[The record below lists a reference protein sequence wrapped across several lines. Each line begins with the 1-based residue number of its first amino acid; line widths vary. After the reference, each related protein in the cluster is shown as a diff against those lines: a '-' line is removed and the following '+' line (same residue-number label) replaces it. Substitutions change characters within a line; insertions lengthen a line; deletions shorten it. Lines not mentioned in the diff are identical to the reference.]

1 MCDEVCAR
9 LIREIQRGQRRRRR
23 QQEKDLNEFEAGRY
37 KRSCA
42 ARKRKSKERAE
53 RGSRV

>member
-9 LIREIQRGQRRRRR
+9 LTREIQRGQRRRRKR
-23 QQEKDLNEFEAGRY
+23 QEKDLNEFEAGRY

-42 ARKRKSKERAE
+42 ARRRKNAEKAKRGKT
-53 RGSRV
+53 V

>member
-9 LIREIQRGQRRRRR
+9 LTREIQRGQRRRRKR
-23 QQEKDLNEFEAGRY
+23 QEKDLNEFEAGRY
-37 KRSCA
+37 KRKEA

-53 RGSRV
+53 RGK

>member
-1 MCDEVCAR
+1 MRDEVCAR
-9 LIREIQRGQRRRRR
+9 LIREIQRGQRRRRK

-42 ARKRKSKERAE
+42 ARRRKNAEKAKRGNRI
-53 RGSRV
+53 

>member
-9 LIREIQRGQRRRRR
+9 LIREIQRGQRRLRK
-23 QQEKDLNEFEAGRY
+23 QQEKDIKAFEAGRY
-37 KRSCA
+37 KRKEA

>member
-9 LIREIQRGQRRRRR
+9 LIREIQRGQRRRRK

-37 KRSCA
+37 KRVQS
-42 ARKRKSKERAE
+42 ARKRKSQEKSE
-53 RGSRV
+53 RGR

>member
-1 MCDEVCAR
+1 MRDEVCAR
-9 LIREIQRGQRRRRR
+9 LIREIQRGQRRRRK

-37 KRSCA
+37 KRREA

-53 RGSRV
+53 RERTI

>member
-1 MCDEVCAR
+1 MCDEVCER
-9 LIREIQRGQRRRRR
+9 LIREIQRGQRRRRKR
-23 QQEKDLNEFEAGRY
+23 QEKDINEFEAGRY

-53 RGSRV
+53 